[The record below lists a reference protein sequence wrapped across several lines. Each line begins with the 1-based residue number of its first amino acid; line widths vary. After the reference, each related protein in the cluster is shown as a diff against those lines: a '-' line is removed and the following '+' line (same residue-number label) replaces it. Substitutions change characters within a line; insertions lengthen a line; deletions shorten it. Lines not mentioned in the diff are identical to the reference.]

1 MRRIR
6 SIPDE
11 VSPPPVQRRTVLRK
25 AAPAWFLPPAA
36 LLVLL
41 WAVPLASLTWRGLR
55 AGALPYLG
63 DPMVVQALRLSLTT
77 STVAAALIVL
87 TGTPLAYAL
96 SRWEFRGRRVVEVLI
111 DLTLVLPP
119 SVAGVALLIA
129 FGRRGV
135 LGPVLSAAGV
145 SLPFTTAAVVMAQ
158 MFVAGPFFVR
168 SARLGFDAV
177 DPQTEEAATTEG
189 ASAWQLFRF
198 VMFPLAGRGLIGG
211 LVLCWTR
218 ALGEFGATI
227 LFAGNMAGVTQTMPL
242 AIYLGFERDVGVALA
257 LSVLL
262 LLVSSVLLVALR
274 RLERASDFA

>member
-1 MRRIR
+1 MHRRG
-6 SIPDE
+6 P
-11 VSPPPVQRRTVLRK
+11 LRK

-36 LLVLL
+36 LLVML
-41 WAVPLASLTWRGLR
+41 WAVPLASLTWRGFR
-55 AGALPYLG
+55 AGALPYLS
-63 DPMVVQALRLSLTT
+63 DPMVVEALQLSLLT
-77 STVAAALIVL
+77 STIAASLVIA

-135 LGPVLSAAGV
+135 LGPGLSALGI

-158 MFVAGPFFVR
+158 MFVAAPFFVR
-168 SARLGFDAV
+168 AARLGFDAV
-177 DPQTEEAATTEG
+177 DPQLEEAATTEG
-189 ASAWQLFRF
+189 ANAWQLFRY
-198 VMFPLAGRGLIGG
+198 VMAPLAGPGLIGG

-227 LFAGNMAGVTQTMPL
+227 LFAGNMPGRTQTMPL
-242 AIYLGFERDVGVALA
+242 AIYLGFERDVGVALS

-274 RLERASDFA
+274 RLERAAGAG